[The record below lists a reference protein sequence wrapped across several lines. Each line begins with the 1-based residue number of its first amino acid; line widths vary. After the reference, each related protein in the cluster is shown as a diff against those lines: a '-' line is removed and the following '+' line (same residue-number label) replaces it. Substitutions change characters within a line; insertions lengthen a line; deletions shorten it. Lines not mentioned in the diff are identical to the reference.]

1 MVVRAVYEHV
11 RIKHHFDRR
20 AWVSVPAN
28 FIKNEVLR
36 DLLVQLSPSGLKLD
50 FTNSAKEEEELL
62 GEELTKLLSGPG
74 HYLIIMDDVKAR
86 DNAWKALTRY
96 LHGTGGNRILINTGE
111 VDPSTTLWAKTFD
124 LGPLPREVS
133 LRAALCSNSTS
144 PGSSNSSIETLFWC
158 CPRLSLQLKACLLY
172 MFLFPRGF
180 EISVRRALC
189 LWVSEGFLDCKKV
202 VQNNHPPPEP
212 EDLARICFNKL
223 FRAKLI
229 EVIKWKLDGSPKT
242 CRVPLFVHDNFYETS
257 KNLFTVCQ
265 HEDDHQHLVRFVK
278 YQDNASASHTNDQQ
292 LQDDLRSYIC
302 LSLKARG
309 KTTKEIGVLDSMI
322 LSRFALLKVLDLEG
336 VYKPQLPDSMG
347 KLTLLRLLGLRSTLI
362 DSLPR
367 SISELPN
374 LETLDLKNTDTLT
387 GLCIGEGRSSPS
399 GLERMNKLEKLKLRY
414 HPTSVGGA
422 AALVSQNTLLRSL
435 RLSSTDPSDPYDC
448 REELNLSSHL
458 NLQKL
463 YLLTKLRLSEPETAT
478 LADQPAAAQN
488 QPAVYPPEVESA
500 AKPAEQLA
508 FPGNQPDM
516 QSDIELA
523 GSRQHAVPG
532 NQLEIAP
539 EIGPAE
545 QVQSG
550 TPGRQPEVISVARPA
565 QQLALP
571 GNQPDVQT
579 GIDLVRPTQHA
590 IGLEVVGAVHPPE
603 IVSTEPAE
611 QLALPGNQP
620 DVQSE
625 LELTG
630 SPLHAIPGN
639 QPETVPEIGPAEQ
652 VQSGFPGLQPE
663 VEPVA
668 QPAEQL
674 GNQPD
679 MQLGIDPT
687 RQPQH
692 AGELVV
698 VLSSSI
704 RQLTLSK
711 SCLDEDSMGLLGRA
725 LPKLAVLRLFAES
738 YTGSKMRCTGFPEL
752 RILKLWKLKNLE
764 EVIVE
769 SGDMSNL
776 HEMEIRECPMMKK
789 FPRVK
794 HLGMLKELTLTNVLE
809 DLVKDVERNLDNQN
823 TYCRKNN
830 GNAAFLIKV
839 SFSQLVVVLQWI
851 GNHLF

>member
-1 MVVRAVYEHV
+1 
-11 RIKHHFDRR
+11 
-20 AWVSVPAN
+20 
-28 FIKNEVLR
+28 
-36 DLLVQLSPSGLKLD
+36 
-50 FTNSAKEEEELL
+50 
-62 GEELTKLLSGPG
+62 
-74 HYLIIMDDVKAR
+74 
-86 DNAWKALTRY
+86 
-96 LHGTGGNRILINTGE
+96 
-111 VDPSTTLWAKTFD
+111 
-124 LGPLPREVS
+124 
-133 LRAALCSNSTS
+133 
-144 PGSSNSSIETLFWC
+144 
-158 CPRLSLQLKACLLY
+158 
-172 MFLFPRGF
+172 
-180 EISVRRALC
+180 
-189 LWVSEGFLDCKKV
+189 
-202 VQNNHPPPEP
+202 
-212 EDLARICFNKL
+212 
-223 FRAKLI
+223 
-229 EVIKWKLDGSPKT
+229 
-242 CRVPLFVHDNFYETS
+242 
-257 KNLFTVCQ
+257 
-265 HEDDHQHLVRFVK
+265 
-278 YQDNASASHTNDQQ
+278 
-292 LQDDLRSYIC
+292 
-302 LSLKARG
+302 
-309 KTTKEIGVLDSMI
+309 MI

-374 LETLDLKNTDTLT
+374 LETLGLKNTDVISIPSPIYNSGKLHHPYMKEVQIDSSCHKKISSNLQTLT

-839 SFSQLVVVLQWI
+839 S
-851 GNHLF
+851 

>member
-1 MVVRAVYEHV
+1 MATQLQAPHCPQCDQVRTFLLCKKVLNLHDRERDRVLGKLRRELGGENVQIRYSSSLCRMDKEVDGLLGGRKEKSFALRCHLVHRSANGEDHWIDGFMDFTNIDEDISEICRWDWEIQNQLLPRQILDRNSLVEELVGGNNGNDVQDNYQQVVVCGHGGSGRTMVVRAVYEHV
-11 RIKHHFDRR
+11 QIKHHFDRR

-28 FIKNEVLR
+28 FITNEVLR

-74 HYLIIMDDVKAR
+74 RYLIIMDDVKAR

-111 VDPSTTLWAKTFD
+111 VDPSTTLWAKTYD
-124 LGPLPREVS
+124 LGPLPWEVS
-133 LRAALCSNSTS
+133 LRAALCSNSAS
-144 PGSSNSSIETLFWC
+144 PGNSNSSIETLFWS
-158 CPRLSLQLKACLLY
+158 CPRLSLQLKACFLY
-172 MFLFPRGF
+172 LFLFPRGF

-309 KTTKEIGVLDSMI
+309 KTTKEIRVLDSMI
-322 LSRFALLKVLDLEG
+322 LRSRFALLKVLDLEG

-374 LETLDLKNTDTLT
+374 LETLDLKNTDVISIPSPIYNSGKLRHLYMKEVQIDSLCHKKISSNLRTLT

-448 REELNLSSHL
+448 HEELNLSSHT

-463 YLLTKLRLSEPETAT
+463 YLLTKLRLSEPETET

-488 QPAVYPPEVESA
+488 QPAVYSPEVESA

-508 FPGNQPDM
+508 FPGNQPDVKPSQQNSLPFQETSLTCN
-516 QSDIELA
+516 QS
-523 GSRQHAVPG
+523 
-532 NQLEIAP
+532 
-539 EIGPAE
+539 
-545 QVQSG
+545 
-550 TPGRQPEVISVARPA
+550 
-565 QQLALP
+565 
-571 GNQPDVQT
+571 
-579 GIDLVRPTQHA
+579 
-590 IGLEVVGAVHPPE
+590 
-603 IVSTEPAE
+603 
-611 QLALPGNQP
+611 
-620 DVQSE
+620 
-625 LELTG
+625 
-630 SPLHAIPGN
+630 
-639 QPETVPEIGPAEQ
+639 
-652 VQSGFPGLQPE
+652 
-663 VEPVA
+663 
-668 QPAEQL
+668 
-674 GNQPD
+674 
-679 MQLGIDPT
+679 
-687 RQPQH
+687 
-692 AGELVV
+692 
-698 VLSSSI
+698 LSSLDRLCMPFQEI
-704 RQLTLSK
+704 NQKLCQKLGPQNRFNLGFQDSK
-711 SCLDEDSMGLLGRA
+711 S
-725 LPKLAVLRLFAES
+725 
-738 YTGSKMRCTGFPEL
+738 
-752 RILKLWKLKNLE
+752 
-764 EVIVE
+764 
-769 SGDMSNL
+769 
-776 HEMEIRECPMMKK
+776 
-789 FPRVK
+789 
-794 HLGMLKELTLTNVLE
+794 
-809 DLVKDVERNLDNQN
+809 NQ
-823 TYCRKNN
+823 
-830 GNAAFLIKV
+830 
-839 SFSQLVVVLQWI
+839 
-851 GNHLF
+851 

>member
-1 MVVRAVYEHV
+1 MATQLQAPHCPQCDQVRTFLLCKKVLNLHDRERDRVLGKLRRELGGENVQIRYSSSLCRMDKEVDGLLGGRKEKSFALRCHLVHRSANGEDHWIDGFMDFTNIDEDISEICRWDWEIQNQLLPRQILDRNSLVEELVGGNNGNDVQDNYQQVVVCGHGGSGRTMVVRAVYEHV
-11 RIKHHFDRR
+11 QIKHHFDRR

-28 FIKNEVLR
+28 FITNEVLR

-74 HYLIIMDDVKAR
+74 RYLIIMDDVKAR

-111 VDPSTTLWAKTFD
+111 VDPSTTLWAKTYD
-124 LGPLPREVS
+124 LGPLPWEVS
-133 LRAALCSNSTS
+133 LRAALCSNSAS
-144 PGSSNSSIETLFWC
+144 PGNSNSSIETLFWS
-158 CPRLSLQLKACLLY
+158 CPRLSLQLKACFLY
-172 MFLFPRGF
+172 LFLFPRGF

-265 HEDDHQHLVRFVK
+265 HEDDHQHLV
-278 YQDNASASHTNDQQ
+278 
-292 LQDDLRSYIC
+292 
-302 LSLKARG
+302 
-309 KTTKEIGVLDSMI
+309 
-322 LSRFALLKVLDLEG
+322 LDLEG

-374 LETLDLKNTDTLT
+374 LETLDLKNTDVISIPSPIYNSGKLRHLYMKEVQIDSLCHKKISSNLRTLT

-422 AALVSQNTLLRSL
+422 AALVSQNTLLQSL

-448 REELNLSSHL
+448 HEELNLSSHT

-463 YLLTKLRLSEPETAT
+463 YLLTKLRLSEPETET

-488 QPAVYPPEVESA
+488 QPAVYSPEVESA

-508 FPGNQPDM
+508 F
-516 QSDIELA
+516 
-523 GSRQHAVPG
+523 
-532 NQLEIAP
+532 
-539 EIGPAE
+539 
-545 QVQSG
+545 
-550 TPGRQPEVISVARPA
+550 
-565 QQLALP
+565 
-571 GNQPDVQT
+571 
-579 GIDLVRPTQHA
+579 
-590 IGLEVVGAVHPPE
+590 
-603 IVSTEPAE
+603 
-611 QLALPGNQP
+611 PGNQP

-652 VQSGFPGLQPE
+652 
-663 VEPVA
+663 
-668 QPAEQL
+668 
-674 GNQPD
+674 
-679 MQLGIDPT
+679 
-687 RQPQH
+687 
-692 AGELVV
+692 
-698 VLSSSI
+698 
-704 RQLTLSK
+704 
-711 SCLDEDSMGLLGRA
+711 
-725 LPKLAVLRLFAES
+725 AVSDWAES
-738 YTGSKMRCTGFPEL
+738 RPAVAHSPL
-752 RILKLWKLKNLE
+752 
-764 EVIVE
+764 
-769 SGDMSNL
+769 
-776 HEMEIRECPMMKK
+776 P
-789 FPRVK
+789 P
-794 HLGMLKELTLTNVLE
+794 
-809 DLVKDVERNLDNQN
+809 
-823 TYCRKNN
+823 
-830 GNAAFLIKV
+830 AAP
-839 SFSQLVVVLQWI
+839 SI
-851 GNHLF
+851 G